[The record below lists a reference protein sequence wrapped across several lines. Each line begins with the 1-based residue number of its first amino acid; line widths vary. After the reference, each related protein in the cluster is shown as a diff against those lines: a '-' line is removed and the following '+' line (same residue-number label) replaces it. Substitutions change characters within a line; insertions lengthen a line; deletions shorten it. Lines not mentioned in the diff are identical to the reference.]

1 MLWGLSTLNSN
12 RSNSNINDQDKITL
26 DLLTMVDEN
35 SNVTQRSL
43 ALELG
48 VALGLANTYLRRCVD
63 KGLVKIKQ
71 VPRNRYSYYL
81 TPRGFYEK
89 ARITAE
95 YFKSSFILFR
105 KARREFENILTECDK
120 HGKKEILL
128 SDVSDIA
135 EVAILAS
142 LGLDP
147 KIKGILG
154 NKGEQYFSGVK
165 ILEEDKLNK
174 NFDLII
180 ITSLKDSLSRYKT
193 LKKMY
198 GKDKVILPNVISKIN
213 LGKKN
218 A

>member
-81 TPRGFYEK
+81 TPRGFSEK

-105 KARREFENILTECDK
+105 KARREFENILIKCDK

-154 NKGEQYFSGVK
+154 KKGEQCFSGVK
-165 ILEEDKLNK
+165 ILEEDELNK

-180 ITSLKDSLSRYKT
+180 ITSLEDSLSRYKI

-213 LGKKN
+213 LGRNN

>member
-1 MLWGLSTLNSN
+1 MGLSTLNSN
-12 RSNSNINDQDKITL
+12 RSNSNIIDQEKITL

-35 SNVTQRSL
+35 NNVTQRSL

-81 TPRGFYEK
+81 TPRGFSEK

-105 KARREFENILTECDK
+105 KARREFENILIKCDK
-120 HGKKEILL
+120 HGKKEIVL

-142 LGLDP
+142 LGLNP

-154 NKGEQYFSGVK
+154 KKGEQYFSGVK
-165 ILEEDKLNK
+165 ILEEDELNK

-180 ITSLKDSLSRYKT
+180 ITSLEDSLSRYKI

-213 LGKKN
+213 LGRNN